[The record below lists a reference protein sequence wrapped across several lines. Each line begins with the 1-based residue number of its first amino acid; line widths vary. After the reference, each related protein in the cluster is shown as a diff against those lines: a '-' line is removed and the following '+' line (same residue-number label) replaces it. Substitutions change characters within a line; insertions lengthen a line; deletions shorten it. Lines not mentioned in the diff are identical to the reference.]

1 MVFTILIWETRF
13 RHLRLLD
20 DRLFPQIPHHAV
32 KSLFSHRPFTVPQAY
47 KDLCLNFSAE
57 TKIQSKVILKDTFR
71 IIGLT
76 LFYVYNRFCIKKDK
90 SLTLLICVAKT
101 KVVYLWNKWF
111 PLKFFKD
118 QTYLSR
124 NDRKWFF
131 CIICLE
137 LNAKCIKIK

>member
-90 SLTLLICVAKT
+90 NLLHYWYVSLKQKLYI
-101 KVVYLWNKWF
+101 YEINDFLWNF
-111 PLKFFKD
+111 L
-118 QTYLSR
+118 
-124 NDRKWFF
+124 
-131 CIICLE
+131 
-137 LNAKCIKIK
+137 KIKHICQEMIGNDFSALYVWSWMQNVLK